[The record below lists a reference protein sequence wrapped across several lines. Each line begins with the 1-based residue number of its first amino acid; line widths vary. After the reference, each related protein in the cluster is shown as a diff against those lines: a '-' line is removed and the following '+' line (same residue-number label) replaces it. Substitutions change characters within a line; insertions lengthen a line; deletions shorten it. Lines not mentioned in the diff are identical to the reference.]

1 MIHLSTEEPAATPLR
16 LQLAAHAEIDFLL
29 VSHMFTPRKATQPL
43 QPGPVEMQ
51 NFVRLQAYDPDLTY
65 KL

>member
-1 MIHLSTEEPAATPLR
+1 MIHLSTEDPAATPLR

-29 VSHMFTPRKATQPL
+29 VSHMFTRRKATQPL
-43 QPGPVEMQ
+43 RPGPVAMQ
-51 NFVRLQAYDPDLTY
+51 HFVRIQVCDPDLTY

>member
-1 MIHLSTEEPAATPLR
+1 MVHLFTEEPAVTPLR
-16 LQLAAHAEIDFLL
+16 LQLAAIAEIDFLL
-29 VSHMFTPRKATQPL
+29 VYHTFTARKATRPL

-51 NFVRLQAYDPDLTY
+51 HFVRLQAYDPDLTY